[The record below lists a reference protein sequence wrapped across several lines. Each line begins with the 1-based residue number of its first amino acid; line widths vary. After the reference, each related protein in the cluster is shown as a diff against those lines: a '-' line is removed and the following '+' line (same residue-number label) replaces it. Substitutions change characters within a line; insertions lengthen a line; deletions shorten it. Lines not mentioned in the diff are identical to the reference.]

1 MFGNESVSHPSVTGS
16 IPVRETFLLCV
27 AVGWLD
33 KEEAVLSNWQ
43 WRICKFGVEP
53 EPQFLKQAEFILSLN
68 SSVG

>member
-1 MFGNESVSHPSVTGS
+1 
-16 IPVRETFLLCV
+16 LLCV

-53 EPQFLKQAEFILSLN
+53 QAEFLN
-68 SSVG
+68 